1 VLIRGIIAATVI
13 IAALIAGGCGGKI
26 DRDWVG
32 SETGEPTGSGGDDG
46 GASDASAGSAAGVIP
61 STGGM
66 VNTAGAANAE
76 AGGSDPTSAHD
87 CPEGMALVA
96 AGDFLMGSEETEGLS
111 LPDEF
116 PRHRVSLSA
125 YCIDVNETTNAEYQA
140 CEQAGDCSP
149 PRAVEPPSGYGDP
162 TLSSRPVPGVSWAQ
176 AQTYCAWQS
185 KRLPTEAEWEK
196 AARGGAPDVRL
207 HPWGDRYPDPDEL
220 RWCPQDTD
228 VGQPTIDISPFGVR
242 DLVSGA
248 PEWVSDWYDADYYAV
263 SPAIDPKGPVT
274 GSQHVVRGALC
285 AACIATL
292 HSYRV
297 SRRLTCAE
305 RPIDAIG
312 IRCAKDVRP

>member
-1 VLIRGIIAATVI
+1 MVSWGTASVIA
-13 IAALIAGGCGGKI
+13 IAALLAACGGKTE
-26 DRDWVG
+26 RDWTG
-32 SETGEPTGSGGDDG
+32 SGTGEPSRSGGDG
-46 GASDASAGSAAGVIP
+46 GGGVDTAVAGYAGAPP
-61 STGGM
+61 STGGV
-66 VNTAGAANAE
+66 VNTAGAANAG
-76 AGGSDPTSAHD
+76 AGGSGPTAAHD
-87 CPEGMALVA
+87 CPEGMALVP
-96 AGDFLMGSEETEGLS
+96 AGDFLMGSEETEDLS
-111 LPDEF
+111 LPDES

-125 YCIDVNETTNAEYQA
+125 YCIDVNETTNAKYQA

-149 PRAVEPPSGYGDP
+149 PGAVEPPSGYGDP
-162 TLSSRPVPGVSWAQ
+162 TRSSRPVLGVSWEQ

-196 AARGGAPDVRL
+196 AARGAAPDVRL

-242 DLVSGA
+242 DMVSGA

-263 SPAIDPKGPVT
+263 SPDADPKGPVT
-274 GSQHVVRGALC
+274 GNQHVVRGAPC

-297 SRRLTCAE
+297 STRMTCAD
-305 RPIDAIG
+305 RAIDAIG
-312 IRCAKDVRP
+312 IRCAKDGEP